1 MNFTDTSVPT
11 GALRILI
18 VEDNHAAA
26 QATGLM
32 IEAMGHDYLIAHTP
46 GQALMTAEAYAPDV
60 ALIDIE
66 LPGMSGFD
74 LCRRLRALPE
84 LHKTHCIAQTGW
96 QHDDYRHR
104 ADDAGFHHFLVK
116 PLYFEVL
123 SAKLTEI
130 AGKRPTY

>member
-1 MNFTDTSVPT
+1 MTSTDTSVPA

-74 LCRRLRALPE
+74 LCRELRALPE
-84 LHKTHCIAQTGW
+84 LQKTLCIAQTGW

-104 ADDAGFHHFLVK
+104 ADSAGFHHFLVK
-116 PLYFEVL
+116 PVYFDVL
-123 SAKLTEI
+123 NARLTEI
-130 AGKRPTY
+130 AAERPAS